1 VVQQLLNLW
10 QQLQQTKL
18 MHCLF
23 DGGMRGTGFRGTD
36 ALRGDHP
43 FRQVREEGQAI
54 MDILFADTKT
64 RQLDKRMEGF
74 GTAPEDDG
82 STAPYSSVAYNGNQY
97 SSSSYNS
104 GGGGGGGG
112 SYNNNHNSS
121 SSGNNYGAGGGFGGG
136 GSYSHSYDGGSGN
149 SSFAPQPSHSSNN
162 YSYSSSTGRR
172 MEGMGNVTFAPKSQ
186 SGMRL
191 VL

>member
-104 GGGGGGGG
+104 GGGGGGG